1 MFLFSNCWAKAMAP
15 NICKQDHSKLWKFLS
30 GFQIKIYTIFIN
42 VPFQVLSNTDK
53 NKGKM
58 STTNV
63 LNDDHDYV
71 GDVFF
76 FNNDNVQ
83 SQRKF
88 LSELLMAVHDR

>member
-71 GDVFF
+71 VNVFF
-76 FNNDNVQ
+76 SSIMITITSKVIENFYLNC
-83 SQRKF
+83 
-88 LSELLMAVHDR
+88 